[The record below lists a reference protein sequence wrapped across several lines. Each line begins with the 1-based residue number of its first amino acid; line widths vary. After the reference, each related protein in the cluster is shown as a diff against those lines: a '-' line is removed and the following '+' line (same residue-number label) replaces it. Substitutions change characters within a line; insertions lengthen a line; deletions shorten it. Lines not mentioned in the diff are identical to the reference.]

1 MKLITNLC
9 ITILLFLFSGNLNA
23 QIETEKTK
31 VLILGTHHLNQIK
44 NFQSKMLDN
53 LIIKLDSF
61 KFDAV
66 CIENM
71 PGELLYDIKSRND
84 SAYINV
90 IESFGGNRLN
100 MAELAQKKLGIGFLE
115 AQQNILGLLEK
126 DTLSDVEHLLLVEY
140 FTTATD
146 IASATLHYQ
155 YIQDKSIL
163 EKSRLPKQVL
173 KTIDE
178 NLNNSD
184 EIYSLALKIAN
195 NQMLERIEYIDNFQ
209 DEALLLKH
217 FSSFIQDYKSNQELF
232 KDIVN
237 NSPVY
242 IKINELIKRGVEKND
257 ILDLYTFLNSEEY
270 MKQDFEAQ
278 WAIWFTTNFPSGSDR
293 ARYSLWEMR
302 NLQIAANILE
312 TAAFYPGKRILVI
325 IGSSHKSFLEKYLRQ
340 VPDIELLGFK

>member
-1 MKLITNLC
+1 MKLITNIC

-31 VLILGTHHLNQIK
+31 VLILGTYHLNQIK

-61 KFDAV
+61 EFDAV

-90 IESFGGNRLN
+90 IESFGGDRLN
-100 MAELAQKKLGIGFLE
+100 MAELAQKKLGIGFLG
-115 AQQNILGLLEK
+115 AQRNILALLKK
-126 DTLSDVEHLLLVEY
+126 DTLSDMEHLLLVEY

-163 EKSRLPKQVL
+163 EKSRLPEQIL

-178 NLNNSD
+178 KMNNSN
-184 EIYSLALKIAN
+184 ETYSLALKIAN
-195 NQMLERIEYIDNFQ
+195 NQRLERIESVDNLQ
-209 DEALLLKH
+209 DEALLYKH
-217 FSSFIQDYKSNQELF
+217 FSGFIQDYKNNQELF

-237 NSPVY
+237 RPVF
-242 IKINELIKRGVEKND
+242 IKINELLKRGVEKND
-257 ILDLYTFLNSEEY
+257 LLDLYTFL
-270 MKQDFEAQ
+270 
-278 WAIWFTTNFPSGSDR
+278 TV
-293 ARYSLWEMR
+293 R
-302 NLQIAANILE
+302 NI
-312 TAAFYPGKRILVI
+312 
-325 IGSSHKSFLEKYLRQ
+325 
-340 VPDIELLGFK
+340 